1 MYKGQSLLG
10 LMIALSLS
18 VLLLLAMSHFYSR
31 ILGAQQ
37 QWSARLELQN
47 ELQRTIRLIAKELRR
62 SGFRAAPKN
71 TLKSNL
77 ALFNLDERQNYVTLA
92 DNCLLFFYDRQQDG
106 CVGSPSLEGCVR
118 GKRNIAKNTGE
129 DLIGY
134 RLENKNLQLKTRLE
148 SDWDSCS
155 GDRCRDFL
163 DSKSC
168 SSAGRWNNL
177 FDPKKIEINHFSS
190 HWVIENR
197 LLEIRLKGSLRS
209 HPKLVYESAV
219 VVPLLNGDAP

>member
-71 TLKSNL
+71 TLIWP
-77 ALFNLDERQNYVTLA
+77 Y
-92 DNCLLFFYDRQQDG
+92 
-106 CVGSPSLEGCVR
+106 
-118 GKRNIAKNTGE
+118 
-129 DLIGY
+129 LIWM
-134 RLENKNLQLKTRLE
+134 
-148 SDWDSCS
+148 SD
-155 GDRCRDFL
+155 
-163 DSKSC
+163 
-168 SSAGRWNNL
+168 
-177 FDPKKIEINHFSS
+177 KIM
-190 HWVIENR
+190 
-197 LLEIRLKGSLRS
+197 
-209 HPKLVYESAV
+209 
-219 VVPLLNGDAP
+219 

>member
-37 QWSARLELQN
+37 QWSARLELQS

-77 ALFNLDERQNYVTLA
+77 TLFNLDERQHYVTLA

-134 RLENKNLQLKTRLE
+134 RLENKNLQLKTHLE

-163 DSKSC
+163 HQCKSHLTVSFIRMIDKFLQCRTSKSSRVPC
-168 SSAGRWNNL
+168 CHLTSLPALYR
-177 FDPKKIEINHFSS
+177 F
-190 HWVIENR
+190 VQ
-197 LLEIRLKGSLRS
+197 IRPGQVL
-209 HPKLVYESAV
+209 
-219 VVPLLNGDAP
+219 